1 MTKKNMK
8 RRLTEKVIDYS
19 LAEPISNQINII
31 SVRLIKCNC
40 FQCPSA
46 GMGKHSLE
54 IDCNTEVQVNEKKGD
69 ILVFPTFKLQ
79 AFSPEGK
86 KKEPDLIIEATF
98 ILIYKAKTL
107 EGLKQENFKAF
118 ADTNG
123 IYNVW
128 PYWREFVQNTVV
140 RMSLPPLTIPV
151 FRLLPTEKKSS
162 RNKRTVK
169 QLSNAKD

>member
-1 MTKKNMK
+1 MAKKNMK
-8 RRLTEKVIDYS
+8 RRLIEKVIDYN
-19 LAEPISNQINII
+19 LAEPVFSQVTII

-40 FQCPSA
+40 FQYPSA

-54 IDCNTEVQVNEKKGD
+54 IDCDTKVQVNKKKGG
-69 ILVFPTFKLQ
+69 ILVFPAFKLQ
-79 AFSPEGK
+79 AFFPESK

-107 EGLKQENFKAF
+107 EGLKEENFKAF

-123 IYNVW
+123 IYNAW
-128 PYWREFVQNTVV
+128 PYWREFVQNTIA
-140 RMSLPPLTIPV
+140 RMGLPPLTIPV
-151 FRLLPTEKKSS
+151 FRLLPAEKKSS
-162 RNKRTVK
+162 RNKGTVK